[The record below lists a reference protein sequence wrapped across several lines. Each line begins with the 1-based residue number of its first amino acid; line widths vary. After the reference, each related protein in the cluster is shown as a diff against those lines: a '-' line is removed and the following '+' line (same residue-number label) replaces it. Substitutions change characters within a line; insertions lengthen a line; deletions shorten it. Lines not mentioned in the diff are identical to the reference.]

1 MLELVT
7 EVTKIN
13 EKIFKM
19 ASSKTNLYG
28 TGGMNT
34 KLLAA
39 EIASKSG
46 CDTIICKGNKK
57 IQLKLF

>member
-1 MLELVT
+1 
-7 EVTKIN
+7 
-13 EKIFKM
+13 M

-39 EIASKSG
+39 QIASKSG
-46 CDTIICKGNKK
+46 CETIIIKGNKK
-57 IQLKLF
+57 IHKSYLKNKKVLYF

>member
-1 MLELVT
+1 
-7 EVTKIN
+7 
-13 EKIFKM
+13 M

-39 EIASKSG
+39 QIASKSG
-46 CDTIICKGNKK
+46 CETIIIKGNKK
-57 IQLKLF
+57 SYKVI